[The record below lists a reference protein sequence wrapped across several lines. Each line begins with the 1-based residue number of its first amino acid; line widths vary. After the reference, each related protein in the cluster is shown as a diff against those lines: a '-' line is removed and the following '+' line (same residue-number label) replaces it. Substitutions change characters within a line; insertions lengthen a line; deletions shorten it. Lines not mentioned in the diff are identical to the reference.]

1 MRNKC
6 VWQLVVAFYC
16 VSAVF
21 AQASVPAQAAD
32 AKPRLRVLTYNI
44 HHGRAMDGKFDY
56 QRLSKVITD
65 LKPDVVALQEVDCKT
80 KRSSGVDQAA
90 LLGKLTKMY
99 SVFGQAMPY
108 QGGQYGEAVLSR
120 FPIEKV
126 EAHPLP
132 FSLGL
137 EPRTALA
144 IRVTPDNG
152 IPTLIF
158 VGTHLCHQQET
169 ARIEQAKQINLVLPI
184 EGKAPQILAGDLN
197 ARKGSDPMN
206 VLLKERW
213 VDMVAPKSRID
224 FILTRPVDPWKVVE
238 VTIVDNKVVSDH
250 KPVLVVLEWTGET
263 NIKKAATSES
273 TPPDQSEWELIWQDE
288 FVESELD
295 EAKWTRCKRG
305 GSNWNDTMA
314 ADSHLLDINDGVMHL
329 RGIENDNKKKD
340 PAPFLT
346 AGVTSQ
352 KKYSF
357 QYGKVQ
363 IRARC
368 NSAQGAWPALWMMP
382 ESRPRAGYG
391 EIDIMEHLNF
401 DDNVYQTVH
410 SDYTK
415 KDKNKPPQRYCY
427 PEIDRDAWNTYGIE
441 WDADKII
448 FTVNGKQILSYPRK
462 PELGEIQWPFDT
474 PYYFILSMQI
484 GGGWVNGSGPTNPEH
499 YPAGMEIDWVRVY
512 KHK

>member
-1 MRNKC
+1 MNI
-6 VWQLVVAFYC
+6 
-16 VSAVF
+16 
-21 AQASVPAQAAD
+21 PAQAAD
-32 AKPRLRVLTYNI
+32 TKPRLRVLTYNI

-65 LKPDVVALQEVDCKT
+65 LEPDVVALQEVDCKT
-80 KRSSGVDQAA
+80 QRSSGVDQAA

-108 QGGQYGEAVLSR
+108 RGGQYGEAILSR

-126 EAHPLP
+126 EVHPLP
-132 FSLGL
+132 FSPGL

-144 IRVTPDNG
+144 VRFTPDNG
-152 IPTLIF
+152 IPTLVF
-158 VGTHLCHQQET
+158 VGTHLCHQREAT
-169 ARIEQAKQINLVLPI
+169 RTEQAKQINLVLPAK
-184 EGKAPQILAGDLN
+184 GKVPHILAGDLN

-213 VDMVAPKSRID
+213 VDVVAPRSRID
-224 FILTRPVDPWKVVE
+224 YILTRPVDPWKVVE
-238 VTIVDNKVVSDH
+238 VTIVDERVVSDH
-250 KPVLVVLEWTGET
+250 KPILVVLEWIGET
-263 NIKKAATSES
+263 NAKKAAASES
-273 TPPDQSEWELIWQDE
+273 ITPDQSEWEVVWQDE
-288 FVESELD
+288 FTESRLD
-295 EAKWTRCKRG
+295 EAKWTRCRRG
-305 GSNWNDTMA
+305 GSNWNDTM
-314 ADSHLLDINDGVMHL
+314 SVESRLLVINDGAMHL
-329 RGIENDNKKKD
+329 RGIENTDKEKD

-346 AGVTSQ
+346 AGVTSR

-368 NSAQGAWPALWMMP
+368 KSAQGAWPALWMMP
-382 ESRPRAGYG
+382 EIRPKAGYG

-401 DDNVYQTVH
+401 DDKVYQTVH

-415 KDKNKPPQRYCY
+415 KDRNRPPQRYCE
-427 PEIDRDAWNTYGIE
+427 PKIKRDDWNTYGIE

-448 FTVNGKQILSYPRK
+448 FTVNGKQTLTYPCR
-462 PELGEIQWPFDT
+462 PELGESQWPFDT

-484 GGGWVNGSGPTNPEH
+484 GGDWVNGSGPTNPEH
-499 YPAGMEIDWVRVY
+499 YPAGLEIDWVRVY